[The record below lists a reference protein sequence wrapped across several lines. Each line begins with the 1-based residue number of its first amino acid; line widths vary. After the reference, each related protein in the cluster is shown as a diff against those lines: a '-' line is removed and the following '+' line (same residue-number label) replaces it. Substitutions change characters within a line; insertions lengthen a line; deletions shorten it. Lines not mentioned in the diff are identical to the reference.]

1 MKNSA
6 LSHTVFRLL
15 LILITTLVLW
25 YTYVVGANEGWNFF
39 TVAINVVTS
48 FTWLGQFTLDF
59 ASYLLLAS
67 LWILWRNQY
76 SASSVF
82 IALSAQI
89 LGIAFFA
96 PYLLYLSVVEK
107 GNVQRILVGNRTAM

>member
-6 LSHTVFRLL
+6 LSHTVFRIL
-15 LILITTLVLW
+15 LILITIIVLW
-25 YTYVVGANEGWNFF
+25 YTYVISFSEGWNFF
-39 TVAINVVTS
+39 TVAINAVKS

-76 SASSVF
+76 SVSSVF

-96 PYLLYLSVVEK
+96 PYLLYLSVAEK
-107 GNVQRILVGNRTAM
+107 GNVQRILVGNRTAL